1 MPAGRRELRLATS
14 QAGPCC
20 PVCLPSTFPL
30 PSPGK
35 CLPQVS
41 PVPGGCWR
49 GGGPGCGQGL
59 RLLFMSSPPPLQPDS
74 CSLFQQVPVI
84 SGVITGVRFG
94 AAKRGFWRGGGG
106 REQRGDGEGPGK
118 DEAGWALVG
127 FRCHF
132 AWDLPCSVL
141 RCRSSPSPHAVRCQL
156 PVSGSAASPSQPYAA
171 PAETRIIHLR

>member
-14 QAGPCC
+14 RSRA
-20 PVCLPSTFPL
+20 VLSCLSPEHVPASL
-30 PSPGK
+30 SWQVPSPG
-35 CLPQVS
+35 
-41 PVPGGCWR
+41 VPGAGGLLARR
-49 GGGPGCGQGL
+49 GARL
-59 RLLFMSSPPPLQPDS
+59 RAGAAAAFHVVPPLQPDS

-84 SGVITGVRFG
+84 SGVIMGVRFG

-106 REQRGDGEGPGK
+106 REQQGDSEGPGK

-132 AWDLPCSVL
+132 AWDLPCSML
-141 RCRSSPSPHAVRCQL
+141 RCRSSPSPHAVGCQL

-171 PAETRIIHLR
+171 PADTRIIHLR